1 MSFKNILYPGLIA
14 TAVILVN
21 SCEGPPAPEK
31 SSWREITAIP
41 YPYYELKAASLRG
54 VYLTAGEEGGGEKL
68 VYFDGREFKEEYAV
82 FNASDH
88 IDYVTLP
95 SRFLSNAGFMS
106 ITRETPCGPKAVLLI
121 RSDGWAEILENV
133 NYGSFAHLCFVGDF
147 TCWMVGTQPNAV
159 GVVLYYNKGQLT
171 EYDRVERPRFASY
184 VAPQNTFY
192 CYFGSTSGEGG
203 VKGRLAAFSPG
214 YGNCGE
220 ELITVPA
227 GFEIERLRDMA
238 AGGDALYFV
247 AEVETAG
254 VAYEAVI
261 KRTGPPGD
269 GVYELSF
276 LSRAG
281 PGFLGL
287 EECGFSDAA
296 HGMAVGMGGS
306 IYYDAP
312 IWSREY
318 VENPGQYLTQLT
330 PDPRG
335 GFWADYYRR
344 LMWHP

>member
-1 MSFKNILYPGLIA
+1 MRFTNILRYGLPVA
-14 TAVILVN
+14 AVVLVN

-31 SSWREITAIP
+31 TSWREITRIP
-41 YPYYELKAASLRG
+41 YPYYELNAASQRG
-54 VYLTAGEEGGGEKL
+54 VYLIAEEKGGGEKL
-68 VYFDGREFKEEYAV
+68 VYFDGGEFKEEYAV
-82 FNASDH
+82 LNPSDS
-88 IDYVTLP
+88 INDVTLP

-106 ITRETPCGPKAVLLI
+106 ITRETPRGPKAVLLI
-121 RSDGWAEILENV
+121 RSDGWAEIIEDA
-133 NYGSFAHLCFVGDF
+133 NYISFSHLCFVDDF
-147 TCWMVGTQPNAV
+147 TCWMVGIQPNAV

-203 VKGRLAAFSPG
+203 VKGRLAGFSPG
-214 YGNCGE
+214 RGNCGE

-281 PGFLGL
+281 EGFLGL
-287 EECGFSDAA
+287 EECGFTDGA
-296 HGMAVGMGGS
+296 HGMAVGMGAS
-306 IYYDAP
+306 VYYNAP

-318 VENPGQYLTQLT
+318 LENPRQYLTQLT

-335 GFWADYYRR
+335 GFWADYYGR